1 MIDAAALPVYIHGMA
16 EGCTCY
22 LLRKLTRQV
31 TQSYDRAVSPAGLTI
46 TQYSLLQNLRRE
58 PGMSIST
65 LAARMGMERTSLLRT
80 LQPVLAAGWARNEEG
95 GAGRPAALE
104 ITQEGMKRLRVA
116 KPMWQK
122 AQDELRSRLG
132 VAGLGALQASLR
144 SSLDTLNEA
153 A

>member
-1 MIDAAALPVYIHGMA
+1 MA

-22 LLRKLTRQV
+22 LLRRLTRQV

-80 LQPVLAAGWARNEEG
+80 LKPVLAAGWARNAER
-95 GAGRPAALE
+95 GAGRPAELE
-104 ITQEGMKRLRVA
+104 ITEKGVERLRVA
-116 KPMWQK
+116 KPMWHK
-122 AQDELRSRLG
+122 AQEQMRNSLG
-132 VAGLGALQASLR
+132 DAQLGRLQASLR
-144 SSLDTLNEA
+144 SALDTLHEKQTLGEKAEEKA

>member
-1 MIDAAALPVYIHGMA
+1 MA

-31 TQSYDRAVSPAGLTI
+31 TQAYDRAVSPAGLTI

-58 PGMSIST
+58 PGISIST

-80 LQPVLAAGWARNEEG
+80 LKPILAAGWARNEEG
-95 GAGRPAALE
+95 GAGRPAELE
-104 ITQEGMKRLRVA
+104 ITKEGMERLRVA

-132 VAGLGALQASLR
+132 VSQLGALQASLR
-144 SSLDTLNEA
+144 ASLDSFNTEKPA
-153 A
+153 

>member
-1 MIDAAALPVYIHGMA
+1 MA

-31 TQSYDRAVSPAGLTI
+31 TQAYDRAVSPAGLTI

-80 LQPVLAAGWARNEEG
+80 LKPVLAAGWARNEDG
-95 GAGRPAALE
+95 GAGRPAELV
-104 ITQEGMKRLRVA
+104 ITDNSLAALRVA
-116 KPMWQK
+116 EPVWTD
-122 AQDELRSRLG
+122 AR
-132 VAGLGALQASLR
+132 A
-144 SSLDTLNEA
+144 
-153 A
+153 

>member
-1 MIDAAALPVYIHGMA
+1 MA

-31 TQSYDRAVSPAGLTI
+31 TQAYDRAVSPAGLTI

-80 LQPVLAAGWARNEEG
+80 LKPVLAAGWARNEDG
-95 GAGRPAALE
+95 GAGRAAELE
-104 ITQEGMKRLRVA
+104 ITDKGVARLRVA

-122 AQDELRSRLG
+122 AQDDLRNRLG
-132 VAGLGALQASLR
+132 VARLGELNTSLR
-144 SSLDTLNEA
+144 SSLDSFLEKDASRKRTEEKA

>member
-1 MIDAAALPVYIHGMA
+1 MA

-31 TQSYDRAVSPAGLTI
+31 TQTYDRAVSAAGLTI
-46 TQYSLLQNLRRE
+46 TQYSLLQHLRRE
-58 PGMSIST
+58 PGISISA

-80 LQPVLAAGWARNEEG
+80 LRPVLAAGWARNEEG
-95 GAGRPAALE
+95 EPGHSAELE
-104 ITQEGMKRLRVA
+104 ITKEGIERLRVA

-122 AQDELRSRLG
+122 AQDGLRHTLG
-132 VAGLGALQASLR
+132 VAQLGALQASLR
-144 SSLDTLNEA
+144 SSLDALGEKAGEKA

>member
-1 MIDAAALPVYIHGMA
+1 MA

-22 LLRKLTRQV
+22 LLRKLTRRV

-80 LQPVLAAGWARNEEG
+80 LKPVLAAGWARNEDG
-95 GAGRPAALE
+95 GAGRPAELE
-104 ITQEGMKRLRVA
+104 ITEKGVERLRIA
-116 KPMWQK
+116 KPMWQR
-122 AQDELRSRLG
+122 AQDQMRNSLG
-132 VAGLGALQASLR
+132 DAQLGRLQASLR
-144 SSLDTLNEA
+144 SALDTLDEKHTLGEKAREKA

>member
-1 MIDAAALPVYIHGMA
+1 MA

-58 PGMSIST
+58 PGISISA
-65 LAARMGMERTSLLRT
+65 LAARLGMERTSLLRT

-95 GAGRPAALE
+95 GAGRPAELE
-104 ITQEGMKRLRVA
+104 ITKEGMERLRIA

-132 VAGLGALQASLR
+132 GAQLGALQASVR
-144 SSLDTLNEA
+144 ASLDSFAGEKA